1 MPTHAEQKHL
11 PYTVEQMFD
20 LVADIEKYHEFLP
33 WCVACRKTKDKGG
46 VIEADLII
54 GYKMI
59 REKFK
64 SRIILD
70 RPEEIRV
77 EYLDGPMKSLSN
89 QWAFI
94 RNSDNTCT
102 IDFYVDID
110 LTNSMLQGVMNMFF
124 EKAVTKM
131 VGAFEDRAKELY
143 GAKNNN

>member
-1 MPTHAEQKHL
+1 MPTHAEKKHL
-11 PYTVEQMFD
+11 PYTPEQMFD
-20 LVADIEKYHEFLP
+20 LVADVEKYGEFLP
-33 WCVACRKTKDKGG
+33 WCVACRKTRDDGD

-64 SRIILD
+64 SRVILD

-77 EYLDGPMKSLSN
+77 EYLDGPMKNLSN

-102 IDFYVDID
+102 IDFYVDFEFS
-110 LTNSMLQGVMNMFF
+110 NPMLQGLIALFF
-124 EKAVTKM
+124 EKAVSKM
-131 VGAFEDRAKELY
+131 VSAFEDRAKVLY
-143 GAKNNN
+143 ALDK